1 MKTDTDFMR
10 LALEEAGIA
19 ASKGEIP
26 VGAVVVREGQV
37 LSRAH
42 NLNRTL
48 SDPSA
53 HAEML
58 AIREACR
65 VLGNERLTG
74 CGLFVTKEPCA
85 MCAGAIVHAR
95 IARVVIAARDEK
107 YGACGTVLHVCGDPR
122 LNHAP
127 ELVFG
132 VEETEASAL
141 LRDFFKR
148 LRAGKE

>member
-1 MKTDTDFMR
+1 MKTDTDFMK
-10 LALEEAGIA
+10 LALEEARIA

-26 VGAVVVREGQV
+26 VGAVLVREGVV

-42 NLNRTL
+42 NENRSL

-58 AIREACR
+58 AIQAACR
-65 VLGNERLTG
+65 ALGNERLIG
-74 CGLFVTKEPCA
+74 CELFVTKEPCA

-95 IARVVIAARDEK
+95 LSRVVIAARDEK
-107 YGACGTVLHVCGDPR
+107 YGACGTVLSVCGNPR

-127 ELVFG
+127 DLVFG
-132 VEETEASAL
+132 VERDEASAL
-141 LRDFFKR
+141 LGDFFKR
-148 LRAGKE
+148 LRAEK